1 MPPAAIPPIVA
12 LATLGA
18 AVIARWVMKEA
29 RRINEQLDSLKTA
42 KPEPI
47 DRSQIPTLRRDPRTG
62 EYRLG

>member
-1 MPPAAIPPIVA
+1 MQPAAIPPIVA

-42 KPEPI
+42 K
-47 DRSQIPTLRRDPRTG
+47 
-62 EYRLG
+62 